1 MLCRLDEQVY
11 IGRFKERKYMRYLE
25 RGGVRE
31 YQKMHLSNKKNSI
44 EICKNCVSLS
54 GSTIDDIDDYAEIIL
69 ERIEKRELNK

>member
-1 MLCRLDEQVY
+1 
-11 IGRFKERKYMRYLE
+11 
-25 RGGVRE
+25 
-31 YQKMHLSNKKNSI
+31 MHLSNKKNSI